1 MYWAVISAMDSSVCT
16 DEEKAM
22 ELWTQAVDLGS
33 WILGPVD
40 NGCFC
45 FSAWCLCCRY

>member
-1 MYWAVISAMDSSVCT
+1 MLERLMYWAVISAMDSSVCT

-33 WILGPVD
+33 WVQ
-40 NGCFC
+40 
-45 FSAWCLCCRY
+45 